1 MMKQSTY
8 EHWKTIIDDQQKSG
22 LGVKAYCKEHGIS
35 DKSFYDARRRVGA
48 KESGVKIVPVKL
60 ETRRNTTIMINGV
73 PVCVQDDTDS
83 KALAAVV
90 KACMSL

>member
-1 MMKQSTY
+1 MKQSTY
-8 EHWKTIIDDQQKSG
+8 EHWKTIIDDQEKTGCS
-22 LGVKAYCKEHGIS
+22 VKDYCKEHGIS
-35 DKSFYDARRRVGA
+35 DKSFYNARKRVSA
-48 KESGVKIVPVKL
+48 KESDVKIVPVKI

-73 PVCVQDDTDS
+73 PVFIQDDTDS